1 MLVSMV
7 DLKEAL
13 HVDPFIPLREGTG
26 QALPHALSLGTAL
39 AAGVQFTLL
48 GAALL
53 SLLRR
58 KPSQVRGSRLAWGA
72 FSLVNFVGP
81 ISYFLFGRKR

>member
-1 MLVSMV
+1 MLVCMP

-39 AAGVQFTLL
+39 VAGVQFTLL
-48 GAALL
+48 GAALV

-58 KPSQVRGSRLAWGA
+58 KPNAVRGSRLAWGV
-72 FSLVNFVGP
+72 FSLVNFIGP